1 MFSSIKVPDLPSS
14 ITFFSLLTKFPR
26 TLFPGQAACKTIH
39 KKSIFKLFV
48 ELIQCLVSLINM
60 QKSKSLD
67 KYMLLETL
75 MSSYREKD
83 SQNC

>member
-1 MFSSIKVPDLPSS
+1 MKVPDLPSS
-14 ITFFSLLTKFPR
+14 ITFFSLLAKFPR
-26 TLFPGQAACKTIH
+26 TLFPGQEACKTIH

-48 ELIQCLVSLINM
+48 ELIQCLVKLINM